1 LIRSTKGESLS
12 VACVVFCQWEIPD
25 IATVSAPVR
34 HDIAHFPQPVFG
46 WVREK
51 MAGPATVDAHDCLS
65 RFDHR
70 RSLPCV
76 RVVAGDLRGRR
87 IESPVGDATRPTT
100 DKVREAVFN
109 ALGSLD
115 IVDGA
120 RVLDLFAGTGAMGIE
135 ALSRGATHCVFVES
149 DRQALT
155 VLQSNIR
162 ALGLGDR
169 STVVAGDVHSLAEN
183 HRCAD
188 IVIADP
194 PYGYS
199 TWGQLL
205 ETISAPCVVLESDR
219 EIGEVAGWNTV
230 RAKKYG
236 RTHVSFLE
244 PDGARDGTVEVE

>member
-1 LIRSTKGESLS
+1 MARS
-12 VACVVFCQWEIPD
+12 
-25 IATVSAPVR
+25 
-34 HDIAHFPQPVFG
+34 
-46 WVREK
+46 
-51 MAGPATVDAHDCLS
+51 ATVDAHDGLS

-115 IVDGA
+115 VVDGA

-135 ALSRGATHCVFVES
+135 ALSRGAVHCVFVES
-149 DRQALT
+149 DRAALA
-155 VLQSNIR
+155 VLRSNIE
-162 ALGLGDR
+162 ALGLTQR
-169 STVVAGDVHSLAEN
+169 STVVAGDAHSLAMS
-183 HRCAD
+183 HRSAD

-199 TWGQLL
+199 TWSRLL
-205 ETISAPCVVLESDR
+205 DSVIAPFVVLESDR
-219 EIGEVAGWNTV
+219 EIGDVKGWTTV

-244 PDGARDGTVEVE
+244 PDGAPDGTVEGE